1 MSDELLEGGLV
12 DRPIARQEELPG
24 ATYKVVV
31 ETPERR
37 YRVYVTINE
46 QDGRPFEVFVRCDH
60 PRLYEWI
67 TALTLLVS
75 WLLQRGLSL
84 GAIGRELQIIHS
96 GATSAHFLPGG
107 ERCLSMVARIGAVLE
122 RHARNS
128 PLTRAA

>member
-1 MSDELLEGGLV
+1 MSAGNLLT
-12 DRPIARQEELPG
+12 RQEELPG

-60 PRLYEWI
+60 PQLYEWI

-75 WLLQRGLSL
+75 KLLQRGMSL
-84 GAIGRELQIIHS
+84 KEIGRELQIIHS
-96 GATSAHFLPGG
+96 GAASAHFLPGG
-107 ERCLSMVARIGAVLE
+107 QRCISMVARLGKVMEA
-122 RHARNS
+122 HADHS
-128 PLTRAA
+128 PLISTARQA

>member
-1 MSDELLEGGLV
+1 MSDGIPRDGSAGK
-12 DRPIARQEELPG
+12 PIARQEELPG

-60 PRLYEWI
+60 PQLYEWT

-75 WLLQRGLSL
+75 WLLQRGLPL
-84 GAIGRELQIIHS
+84 DAIGRELQIIHS

-107 ERCLSMVARIGAVLE
+107 GRCLSMVARIGAVLE

-128 PLTRAA
+128 PLTRVA

>member
-1 MSDELLEGGLV
+1 MSAGNLLT
-12 DRPIARQEELPG
+12 RQEELPG

-60 PRLYEWI
+60 PQLYEWI

-75 WLLQRGLSL
+75 KLLQRGMPLDE
-84 GAIGRELQIIHS
+84 IGRELQIIHS
-96 GATSAHFLPGG
+96 GATSMHFLPGG
-107 ERCLSMVARIGAVLE
+107 QRCLSMVARIGKVMEA
-122 RHARNS
+122 HADHS
-128 PLTRAA
+128 PLKKTAP